1 LLVPPKPPV
10 PRDEPDMPDPEEP
23 EDPDMP
29 DPEDPDEPDWPDEPG
44 DFEEPDEL
52 EKPDELLLGEL
63 GEALRS
69 LWPMPERL
77 VSPAS
82 SSDADG
88 DRLPLDALRELP
100 SPTDASSRMSRCDDE
115 PDWPCRPDEPDCGS
129 PCEPDRP
136 DDPLI
141 PPWFTFD
148 EPEFLS
154 RSVMWRTSF

>member
-10 PRDEPDMPDPEEP
+10 PRDEPDIPDPEEP
-23 EDPDMP
+23 EEPDMP
-29 DPEDPDEPDWPDEPG
+29 DPDDPGDFDEPDEPEN
-44 DFEEPDEL
+44 
-52 EKPDELLLGEL
+52 PDELLLGEL
-63 GEALRS
+63 GDPLRP

-100 SPTDASSRMSRCDDE
+100 SPTDASSRLPRCDDE
-115 PDWPCRPDEPDCGS
+115 PDWPWRPDELDCGS

-141 PPWFTFD
+141 PLWFTFD

-154 RSVMWRTSF
+154 RSVMWRTSSF